1 MKKDILLILVNKRKE
16 EAEKVQK
23 ILTGWGCIIRTR
35 LGLHSGVLDEC
46 SNSGLIFLE
55 LAGDK
60 NRHEELRHK
69 LDILPGVNAKLVKL
83 NTEEEE

>member
-46 SNSGLIFLE
+46 SNTGLIFLE
-55 LAGDK
+55 LVGDK
-60 NRHEELRHK
+60 GKHEELRHK
-69 LDILPGVNAKLVKL
+69 LDILPGVNAKLVEL
-83 NTEEEE
+83 NTEE